1 VIENQRHQTR
11 EAWLNHVAQCM
22 APMFAR
28 LEAPLPA
35 QLRIA
40 IGFTSSG
47 RRSRNIGECWD
58 NQCSDDR
65 HFEIFVRPDLSES
78 RDLMPMQLAAIL
90 AHELVH
96 AAVGVA
102 AGHRKEFRRV
112 ARGIGLAGPMTA
124 TSAGPE
130 FDKAMR
136 PILEEA
142 GPLPHGR
149 LQPATGASS
158 HSSRRS
164 AARQQATAT
173 KSKTAAAPKPLNRST
188 LGGSNAKT
196 AANARAASHNGLTRV
211 EMVAA
216 VLRRHPRRNV
226 RELIAL
232 LDKEYHWK
240 TTESA
245 VTGHLYT
252 RRDKFVHTPADRTTN
267 RPVTWSAK

>member
-1 VIENQRHQTR
+1 MHFSAWRSRQYSCVLLSWSGARDR
-11 EAWLNHVAQCM
+11 ESTTSDARSLAEPCRPVHGAHV
-22 APMFAR
+22 R
-28 LEAPLPA
+28 EVRGPLPA

-58 NQCSDDR
+58 NQCSEDR
-65 HFEIFVRPDLSES
+65 HFEIFIRPDLSES
-78 RDLMPMQLAAIL
+78 KDLMPMQVAAIL

-158 HSSRRS
+158 HSSRRRKQHS
-164 AARQQATAT
+164 RQIKCVCDNCGYTVYTTPKWLDAAG
-173 KSKTAAAPKPLNRST
+173 SPLCPKHCRMSVVSP
-188 LGGSNAKT
+188 
-196 AANARAASHNGLTRV
+196 
-211 EMVAA
+211 
-216 VLRRHPRRNV
+216 
-226 RELIAL
+226 
-232 LDKEYHWK
+232 
-240 TTESA
+240 
-245 VTGHLYT
+245 
-252 RRDKFVHTPADRTTN
+252 
-267 RPVTWSAK
+267 